1 MLFSKRVSIFL
12 IKSTERAG
20 VLLQGCSHR
29 LTAVTDL
36 HLVSQAKLKPVNRLF
51 ATAPINTRADKASTT
66 KCADQYQKVTGL
78 FQLKQSRQIR
88 GLCSRADDKAETKAD
103 DRSRSNVVEVGIGK
117 IQPKMAIQYTCKV
130 CGGRNTNMF
139 SKLAYTKGIVI
150 VMCEHCHNKHLIADN
165 LGWFKHIEHK
175 NIEEILAARGETVQR
190 ITDKDAAFE
199 ILGNVEKKDNSSS

>member
-1 MLFSKRVSIFL
+1 MSLLSKRISIFL

-36 HLVSQAKLKPVNRLF
+36 HLVSQTKLKPVNRLF
-51 ATAPINTRADKASTT
+51 ATAPIDTRADKASTT
-66 KCADQYQKVTGL
+66 KCADQNQV

-88 GLCSRADDKAETKAD
+88 GLCSRADDKTETKSD

-175 NIEEILAARGETVQR
+175 NIEEILAAHGETVQR

-199 ILGNVEKKDNSSS
+199 ILSNVEKQDNSSS

>member
-1 MLFSKRVSIFL
+1 MSLFSKRVSIFL

-20 VLLQGCSHR
+20 VLLQGCSDR

-36 HLVSQAKLKPVNRLF
+36 HLVSQAKPKPVNRLF
-51 ATAPINTRADKASTT
+51 ATAPINKRADKASTT
-66 KCADQYQKVTGL
+66 KCADQYQRVTGL
-78 FQLKQSRQIR
+78 FQLEQSRQIR
-88 GLCSRADDKAETKAD
+88 GLCSRAD

-150 VMCEHCHNKHLIADN
+150 VMCEHCHNKHLVADN

-175 NIEEILAARGETVQR
+175 NIEEILAAHGETVQR
-190 ITDKDAAFE
+190 ITDEDAAFE
-199 ILGNVEKKDNSSS
+199 ILGNVDKQDNSSS